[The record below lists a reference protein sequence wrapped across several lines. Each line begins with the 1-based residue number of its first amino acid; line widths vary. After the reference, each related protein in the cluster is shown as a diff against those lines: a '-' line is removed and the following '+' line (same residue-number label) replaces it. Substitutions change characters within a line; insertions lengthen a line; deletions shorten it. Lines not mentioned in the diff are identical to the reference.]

1 MSCILLHPSHHAAL
15 AGAWFAY
22 SRDRHLSPTIP
33 DRFKLASKNLTE
45 GDVARILAAENGRAY
60 SDRYEYQDR
69 ESKRNAGAHDAAA
82 LVSDREAQ
90 RMRYRITDGKISAAQ
105 VLKWLHSYDYQAS
118 DSTTYAGS
126 LAEWIVGQVEK
137 AAGRCLPG
145 YDESTWTCEGFT
157 PARTTPRG
165 EGDTT
170 HACQDA

>member
-22 SRDRHLSPTIP
+22 SDRHFAPTIP
-33 DRFKLASKNLTE
+33 DRFDAGKKPTQ

-69 ESKRNAGAHDAAA
+69 ESKRIACAHDAAA

-90 RMRYRITDGKISAAQ
+90 QMHYRITDGKISPAQ
-105 VLKWLHSYDYQAS
+105 VLKWLHCYDYQTS

-126 LAEWIVGQVEK
+126 LAEWIVGQIEK
-137 AAGRCLPG
+137 GAACRLPG
-145 YDESTWTCEGFT
+145 YEEATWTCDGFT
-157 PARTTPRG
+157 PARTTPRI

-170 HACQDA
+170 HACQDT